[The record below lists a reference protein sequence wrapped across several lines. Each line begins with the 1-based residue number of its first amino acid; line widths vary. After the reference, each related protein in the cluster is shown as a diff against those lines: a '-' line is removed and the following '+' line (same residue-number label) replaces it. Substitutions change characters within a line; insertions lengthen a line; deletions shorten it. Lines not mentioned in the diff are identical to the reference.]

1 MVRLRPGVRSSGPG
15 QASKQDACGRRSPS
29 SARPSTTCSRY
40 PTPIRRCWLISVSLV
55 FRLADPEQAPPM
67 RRLSRRSRVRLFS
80 RWGSMS
86 WFGVED
92 GLWRF
97 YREVWPRIVA
107 RCPAVT
113 WTIAG
118 PYASRAIQRL
128 GDDPAITVTGYVDD
142 IDSVIAGSRVAVIP
156 LHIAGGVRIKLL
168 ELMARGRPSV
178 ATSIGAQGL
187 AFADGEGCFRRDDPE
202 GFANATVDLLRDD
215 ALTAPHGAHRLGV
228 CEGAPLAR
236 RDDRCGERGDRAGL
250 ATSPRSSWR

>member
-1 MVRLRPGVRSSGPG
+1 M
-15 QASKQDACGRRSPS
+15 
-29 SARPSTTCSRY
+29 
-40 PTPIRRCWLISVSLV
+40 
-55 FRLADPEQAPPM
+55 
-67 RRLSRRSRVRLFS
+67 
-80 RWGSMS
+80 GSMS

-92 GLWRF
+92 GLLWF

-107 RCPAVT
+107 RCPAVN

-118 PYASRAIQRL
+118 PYASRTIQRL

-156 LHIAGGVRIKLL
+156 LRIAGGVRIKLL

-202 GFANATVDLLRDD
+202 GFANATLDLLRDD
-215 ALTAPHGAHRLGV
+215 ALWRRTGRTGWAYVKAHHSPDAMTDAVNAGIEQAVQRHRDRHG
-228 CEGAPLAR
+228 
-236 RDDRCGERGDRAGL
+236 DKSS
-250 ATSPRSSWR
+250 TRS